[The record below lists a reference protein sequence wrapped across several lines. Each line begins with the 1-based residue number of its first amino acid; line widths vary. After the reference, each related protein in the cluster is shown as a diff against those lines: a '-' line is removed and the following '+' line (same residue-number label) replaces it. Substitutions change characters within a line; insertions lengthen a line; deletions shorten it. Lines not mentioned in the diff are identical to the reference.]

1 MPGWMR
7 SARNGND
14 AGGSDFMSA
23 TGPLAGVRVIDL
35 TTVAMGPYATQIL
48 GDMGADVIKVE
59 SPDGDVFRY
68 AAPYRN
74 AGMGAAYLNL
84 NRNKRSVVL
93 DLKRPEEQ
101 KRLLDLVKDADVFVY
116 NVRPQ
121 SMRKLGLDYECLSR
135 VNPRI
140 VYCGTYG
147 FSERGP
153 YAGQPAFD
161 DIIQA
166 MSGIA
171 ALQGHNGEAGPEY
184 VNTIIADK
192 AAGLTAAY
200 AIAMALY
207 ERERSGLGQAIE
219 VPMFETIVS
228 FTLLEHMAGATFVP
242 AEHAMGYERVLSP
255 NRKPYRTKDGYIG
268 LLPYTTAQWQRF
280 FKAAGETAFASDPR
294 VSDPSIRSKNINAL
308 YAELARI
315 VATKTTGE
323 WVELLKD
330 ADLPMTPVRTPE
342 DLLTDP
348 HLAQLDF
355 FHGVTHPTE
364 GEMRTIGI
372 PVTFSRT
379 PGSIRSLPP
388 TLGEHTDEVLRHP
401 REQSHPR
408 YFVRANEIPGYHPAN
423 HLGTVNRRLIGRETV
438 GAEKV
443 EVILGTIEKGKGA
456 LPHAHPGIEQ
466 VCYMIEGRARAEV
479 GGEACELGP
488 GDCCFFPAEM
498 QHTFTVVSDEPVKV
512 LVIYS
517 PPYEESPDR
526 VIRESSA
533 TTDEHR

>member
-1 MPGWMR
+1 MGTVPV
-7 SARNGND
+7 S
-14 AGGSDFMSA
+14 S
-23 TGPLAGVRVIDL
+23 GPLAGVRVIDL

-59 SPDGDVFRY
+59 SPEGDVFRY
-68 AAPYRN
+68 AAPARN
-74 AGMGAAYLNL
+74 PGMGAAYLNL

-93 DLKRPEEQ
+93 DLKKPGDRE
-101 KRLLDLVKDADVFVY
+101 KLLALAKDADVFVY

-121 SMRKLGLDYECLSR
+121 SMRKLGLDSERLLAL
-135 VNPRI
+135 NPRLI
-140 VYCGTYG
+140 VCGTYG

-200 AIAMALY
+200 AISMALY
-207 ERERSGLGQAIE
+207 ERERSGRGQAIE

-242 AEHAMGYERVLSP
+242 KEAAMGYERVLSP

-280 FKAAGETAFASDPR
+280 FKAAGEDTLAADAR
-294 VSDPSIRSKNINAL
+294 VSDAATRSRNINFL

-315 VATKTTGE
+315 VATKATAE

-342 DLLTDP
+342 ELLDDP
-348 HLAQLDF
+348 HLAAIDF
-355 FHGVTHPTE
+355 FHEARHPSE
-364 GEMRTIGI
+364 GEIRTIGI

-388 TLGEHTDEVLRHP
+388 KLGEHTQEV
-401 REQSHPR
+401 
-408 YFVRANEIPGYHPAN
+408 FG
-423 HLGTVNRRLIGRETV
+423 ETV
-438 GAEKV
+438 
-443 EVILGTIEKGKGA
+443 
-456 LPHAHPGIEQ
+456 
-466 VCYMIEGRARAEV
+466 
-479 GGEACELGP
+479 EAP
-488 GDCCFFPAEM
+488 
-498 QHTFTVVSDEPVKV
+498 K
-512 LVIYS
+512 
-517 PPYEESPDR
+517 
-526 VIRESSA
+526 
-533 TTDEHR
+533 